1 MSYLKAKLE
10 YVIAAIALA
19 VVALVVPWWAVLARR
34 LVVEN
39 ASLKE
44 QLKALGAATGDF
56 GAEAARFYFMLT
68 AEFISMFA
76 ALAMAIASLVYI
88 ARQRSLAQRRME
100 RLLQFTTH
108 ELKTPIAGV
117 RALLQSLGLGSLPEA
132 RKVEF
137 LKRGLREVDRLEHLT
152 ETILAWQRS
161 LAAGTLNASAHDT
174 TALVNQILEHRS
186 RTALDEAIE
195 VRTLAPARVLVDA
208 DAFRVILENLL
219 DNAHKYGGGR
229 AEVVTEVRGP
239 QWVLSVR
246 DRGQGFLPAEAENLF
261 DPFRRQSHDGVT
273 HGSGLGLYL
282 SKQLALRMRAQLTA
296 SSEGPGR
303 GAVFSIALPVSPDA
317 AISPHA

>member
-1 MSYLKAKLE
+1 MSFLKARLE
-10 YVIAAIALA
+10 YAIAGLA
-19 VVALVVPWWAVLARR
+19 FGVFALVVPWWSVLARR
-34 LVVEN
+34 LVFEN
-39 ASLKE
+39 AALTE
-44 QLKALGAATGDF
+44 QLKAF
-56 GAEAARFYFMLT
+56 GASSGEFGPDAERFYFMLT
-68 AEFISMFA
+68 AEFASMFA

-88 ARQRSLAQRRME
+88 ARQRSLAQHRME

-132 RKVEF
+132 RKAEF

-161 LAAGTLNASAHDT
+161 LAWSGSLAPSAHDAT
-174 TALVNQILEHRS
+174 SLVNQILEHRS
-186 RTALDEAIE
+186 RTALDELLE
-195 VRTLAPARVLVDA
+195 VRALAQAKVLVDP

-229 AEVVTEVRGP
+229 AEVVTELKGP
-239 QWVLSVR
+239 HWVLSIR
-246 DRGQGFLPAEAENLF
+246 DHGQGFVSAQAENLF

-282 SKQLALRMRAQLTA
+282 SRQLALRMRARLTA
-296 SSEGPGR
+296 SSDGPGL
-303 GAVFSIALPVSPDA
+303 GAVFSIALPVSTEGAPPNA
-317 AISPHA
+317 

>member
-1 MSYLKAKLE
+1 MSFLKAKLE
-10 YVIAAIALA
+10 YVIAALALA
-19 VVALVVPWWAVLARR
+19 VIALVVPWWAVLARR

-39 ASLKE
+39 AALKE
-44 QLKALGAATGDF
+44 QLAALGATSGRF
-56 GAEAARFYFMLT
+56 GVEAERFYFMIT
-68 AEFISMFA
+68 AEFISMFMA
-76 ALAMAIASLVYI
+76 IAMAIASLVYI

-117 RALLQSLGLGSLPEA
+117 RALLQSLGLGSLPES

-161 LAAGTLNASAHDT
+161 LAASGTLTASAHDT
-174 TALVNQILEHRS
+174 TALVNHILEHRS
-186 RTALDEAIE
+186 RTALDELLE
-195 VRTLAPARVLVDA
+195 VRALAHARVLVDA

-219 DNAHKYGGGR
+219 DNANKYGGGR
-229 AEVVTEVRGP
+229 AEVVTEIRGP

-296 SSEGPGR
+296 SSDGPGL

-317 AISPHA
+317 VSPHA